1 MYDNYKPRLVEYNIK
16 SLMKYSLSQCHDI
29 KVKYYSF
36 LFNLVCFVSLV
47 IVIGS
52 ILYFKY
58 KGHSKEEIERR
69 ENEKRNYVLYNLR
82 KFQNI
87 KNSHITNIPQSN
99 ELEWSQSRY

>member
-1 MYDNYKPRLVEYNIK
+1 MNDIYKPRLVEYNIK

-36 LFNLVCFVSLV
+36 IFNLVSFLILG

-58 KGHSKEEIERR
+58 KGHSKEECERR

-99 ELEWSQSRY
+99 EY